1 MGNDESHVL
10 CVSWKHDR
18 GSFFW
23 PLKMTGTL
31 YQMGRLSQILVLYEP
46 LGGRA
51 SEKGCAFCFCF
62 DWGPLCEYKM
72 RNYNTS
78 YWPLCPC
85 VELSP
90 LTAQRIVHMNCVR
103 KFLCSLRSLGWQ
115 LWPLTLEMLM
125 AVPSLF
131 HTWCCHNW
139 FLWFSYLQ
147 KPLFVFWRENMARV
161 VWVVRVVQC
170 SQASDSQN
178 LDLANQTL
186 EETPQWGSCFVF
198 LVFEFWFFVCLFF
211 YQPNI
216 LVSISTNCFC

>member
-1 MGNDESHVL
+1 MSHWEEEQVRKGVLFVFVLTEVL
-10 CVSWKHDR
+10 CVNIKWETTTLH
-18 GSFFW
+18 
-23 PLKMTGTL
+23 TG
-31 YQMGRLSQILVLYEP
+31 
-46 LGGRA
+46 
-51 SEKGCAFCFCF
+51 
-62 DWGPLCEYKM
+62 
-72 RNYNTS
+72 
-78 YWPLCPC
+78 WPLCPC

-90 LTAQRIVHMNCVR
+90 LTAQRIVHMNCGR

-198 LVFEFWFFVCLFF
+198 LVFGF
-211 YQPNI
+211 
-216 LVSISTNCFC
+216 